1 MKVSTEQILS
11 AGKVVKIPTAELE
24 ALINQL
30 AALSSKEKEKTPAV
44 KKQFVILVS
53 DPQGFLRGHD
63 FAGWVLQIPDEASP
77 VTTEERIRQ
86 AAYDF
91 NTTKKGRLLPT
102 QTIGEACENVPA
114 RTFKDHEI
122 WVKTKTP
129 VLVCVTNNELPG
141 VEKLVSGAAETDT
154 KQESSN
160 IIPLPGAA
168 TEQVLTPESWD
179 GLASEDLELPKDAT
193 DDAQGYVLR
202 LPGIFFS
209 SFEGERL
216 GEEEQKLEVKTLI
229 ALSGRAETTT
239 FREFLRINSD
249 KIPGA
254 CAAIGYIDAALAE
267 SKAKKDKAHAFAN
280 AGTVSVPSDEGSRD
294 DAGTENKDNP

>member
-11 AGKVVKIPTAELE
+11 AGKTVKIPTAELE
-24 ALINQL
+24 ALLNQL
-30 AALSSKEKEKTPAV
+30 AALALEEKEKTPAV

-114 RTFKDHEI
+114 RTFKEHEV

-141 VEKLVSGAAETDT
+141 VEKLVSGADETAA
-154 KQESSN
+154 KQEPSN
-160 IIPLPGAA
+160 IIPFPGAA
-168 TEQVLTPESWD
+168 AEQVLTPESWD

-193 DDAQGYVLR
+193 DDAQGYISR
-202 LPGIFFS
+202 LPNIFFS
-209 SFEGERL
+209 PEGEPL
-216 GEEEQKLEVKTLI
+216 GFEERKLEAKNLL
-229 ALSGRAETTT
+229 ALFGRAEISV

-294 DAGTENKDNP
+294 DAGTENKNNP